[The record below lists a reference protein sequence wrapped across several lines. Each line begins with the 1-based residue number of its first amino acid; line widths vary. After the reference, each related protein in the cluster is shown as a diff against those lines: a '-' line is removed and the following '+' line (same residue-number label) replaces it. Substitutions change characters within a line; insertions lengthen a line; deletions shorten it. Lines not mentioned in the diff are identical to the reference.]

1 MQQPLLYQLKENNF
15 LLSSQRC
22 LYWIEQ
28 KILIVT
34 DLHLGKSGHFRKNGI
49 AIPQTIYKED
59 LQRLFDQITFYKPR
73 QLIIV
78 GDLFHSEANKEL
90 DLFAKWRK
98 DFSSLEFH
106 LVKGNHDILSMDW
119 YKSAAVEVSTID
131 LLIDG
136 FRFIH
141 DISNITAPSSLV
153 IKYTFSG
160 HIHPGI
166 RLNGGNK
173 QSLHFPCYYFG
184 NEYAV
189 LPAFSRFTGLQM
201 IEPLKSDTVFALI
214 PSNHLNGE
222 QASVIKI

>member
-59 LQRLFDQITFYKPR
+59 LQRLFDQITFYKPT

-98 DFSSLEFH
+98 DFSSLQFH

-141 DISNITAPSSLV
+141 DISNISAPSALV
-153 IKYTFSG
+153 KYTFSG

-166 RLNGGNK
+166 RLDGGNK

-189 LPAFSRFTGLQM
+189 LPAFSRFTGLHM
-201 IEPLKSDTVFALI
+201 IEPLKNETVFALI
-214 PSNHLNGE
+214 SSNHLNGE